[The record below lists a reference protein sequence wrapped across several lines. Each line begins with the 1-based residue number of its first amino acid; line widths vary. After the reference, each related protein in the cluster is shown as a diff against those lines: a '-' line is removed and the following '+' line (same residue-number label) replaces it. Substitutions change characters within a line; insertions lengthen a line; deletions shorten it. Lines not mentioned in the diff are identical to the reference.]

1 MEKFIS
7 TCQNEGFASKICF
20 QQTRKNLS
28 LPGMP
33 RNKLEISFK
42 YPENLFP
49 LTGIAGVSE
58 KKKKKIVSTSQ
69 KISYH

>member
-1 MEKFIS
+1 MEKLVS
-7 TCQNEGFASKICF
+7 TARMKDSLQKYVSNRREKI
-20 QQTRKNLS
+20 
-28 LPGMP
+28 PGMP
-33 RNKLEISFK
+33 RNKIKKRFK

-58 KKKKKIVSTSQ
+58 KKKKKMVSTSQ

>member
-1 MEKFIS
+1 M
-7 TCQNEGFASKICF
+7 
-20 QQTRKNLS
+20 S

-33 RNKLEISFK
+33 RNKIKKSFK

-58 KKKKKIVSTSQ
+58 KKKEKNGFDKPENQLPLARIRLLFKNWISQ
-69 KISYH
+69 SPLAAKNISE